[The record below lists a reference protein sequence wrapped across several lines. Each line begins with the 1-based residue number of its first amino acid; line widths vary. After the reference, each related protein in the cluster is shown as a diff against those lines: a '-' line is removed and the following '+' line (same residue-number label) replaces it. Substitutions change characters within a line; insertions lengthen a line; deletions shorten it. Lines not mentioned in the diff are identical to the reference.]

1 MSELGL
7 DELLKKLK
15 NLKYEVGAKRRAQG
29 SVPIDTI
36 LNRMLD
42 HIESIKAIN
51 IGPSLPERDRALRKA
66 WNLYVDAQEYK
77 GPVIPTYDPDREVPL
92 ENHVVEV
99 ESAYAHV
106 GGLGYASVSWGLM
119 GIHKGAQAQIWLHD
133 FWVPLK
139 LRKKYELWA
148 KGTGDKSWRA

>member
-42 HIESIKAIN
+42 HIEAITK
-51 IGPSLPERDRALRKA
+51 IDVGPSAPEKDRALRKA
-66 WNLYVDAQEYK
+66 WNLYVDAQEYR
-77 GPVIPTYDPDREVPL
+77 GPVIPTYDPNREIPL
-92 ENHVVEV
+92 QDHIVEV
-99 ESAYAHV
+99 ESAYAHA

-119 GIHKGAQAQIWLHD
+119 GIHKGGTQIWLKEY
-133 FWVPLK
+133 WVPRK
-139 LRKKYELWA
+139 LRLKYDSWVKN
-148 KGTGDKSWRA
+148 KGDSSWKL

>member
-1 MSELGL
+1 MPELEL

-42 HIESIKAIN
+42 HIESIKSIN

-77 GPVIPTYDPDREVPL
+77 GPVIPTYDPDREIPL
-92 ENHVVEV
+92 EDHIVEV
-99 ESAYAHV
+99 ESAYARA

-119 GIHKGAQAQIWLHD
+119 GIHKGGTQIWLHD
-133 FWVPLK
+133 YWVPRK
-139 LRKKYELWA
+139 LRLKYDSWVID
-148 KGTGDKSWRA
+148 KGNKSWRL

>member
-1 MSELGL
+1 MPELEL

-42 HIESIKAIN
+42 HIESIKSIN

-77 GPVIPTYDPDREVPL
+77 GPVIPTYDPDREIPL
-92 ENHVVEV
+92 EDHIVEV
-99 ESAYAHV
+99 ESAYARA

-119 GIHKGAQAQIWLHD
+119 GIHKGGTQICLHD
-133 FWVPLK
+133 YWVPRK
-139 LRKKYELWA
+139 LRLKYDSWVNN
-148 KGTGDKSWRA
+148 KGNKSWRL